1 MTGGCVIEIFNLTE
15 TLLKSKSST
24 HSGDLLT
31 GVHQLLQRIFDG
43 DLILWKKDQQLA
55 HSR

>member
-1 MTGGCVIEIFNLTE
+1 MTGGCVIEIFNLIE